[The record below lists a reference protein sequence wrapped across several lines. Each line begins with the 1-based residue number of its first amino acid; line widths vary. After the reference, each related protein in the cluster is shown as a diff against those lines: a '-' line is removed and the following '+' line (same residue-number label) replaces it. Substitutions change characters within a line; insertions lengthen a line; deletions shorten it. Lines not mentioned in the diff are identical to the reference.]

1 MKIGL
6 FFGVLL
12 LSIPLFSQTTINS
25 SDFPTGGDTVL
36 VSITNDFEYD
46 FESTGADYV
55 WDYSALNMNE
65 QRIDTFFDID
75 DASLLYQVVFNNGWF
90 DPDYQ
95 ADYYTPLL
103 NFAFP
108 ETDVVP
114 IGNPVGFTKTE
125 SDKVEIIGVGLEI
138 SGIKIPVKNE
148 IIDIEY
154 ELPMNFED
162 AWESNSFFEV
172 DLNPAFDG
180 ILRRHQERVSEV
192 DGWGEVTTPFGIFDV
207 LRTTAKIDFTD
218 SLRITFGEF
227 TTWIELPT
235 PSQVVYSWWAK
246 DQKIPVLQVIAQDV
260 GGSETIT
267 SVEYKDRDLHDVS
280 ITENG
285 ANQTRI
291 ELFPV
296 PSSDFINIIS
306 ESEIQN
312 VQIYSVSGA
321 LNTSNIWSAE
331 TGILNVSQL
340 VPGSHIVYIIN
351 ADGAYAEQI
360 VIE

>member
-1 MKIGL
+1 MIA
-6 FFGVLL
+6 
-12 LSIPLFSQTTINS
+12 I
-25 SDFPTGGDTVL
+25 
-36 VSITNDFEYD
+36 
-46 FESTGADYV
+46 
-55 WDYSALNMNE
+55 
-65 QRIDTFFDID
+65 
-75 DASLLYQVVFNNGWF
+75 
-90 DPDYQ
+90 
-95 ADYYTPLL
+95 
-103 NFAFP
+103 
-108 ETDVVP
+108 
-114 IGNPVGFTKTE
+114 
-125 SDKVEIIGVGLEI
+125 
-138 SGIKIPVKNE
+138 
-148 IIDIEY
+148 
-154 ELPMNFED
+154 
-162 AWESNSFFEV
+162 
-172 DLNPAFDG
+172 
-180 ILRRHQERVSEV
+180 
-192 DGWGEVTTPFGIFDV
+192 GIFDV

-340 VPGSHIVYIIN
+340 VPGSYIVYIIN